1 MDMPR
6 TYDYLQRM
14 EKAEAAGLTGKIV
27 PPEQG
32 GLLLHQIVKPGD
44 RVVLEGDNQKQAAYL
59 AQTLAACAP
68 ETIHDLHMLMSSIS
82 LPDHLAIFDNG
93 IAATIDFAFSG
104 GVAKELYERVM
115 DQRIGIGSIHTY
127 NELYSRYFTDR
138 RPHVALVA
146 AEQADH
152 EGNLYTGANTE
163 ETALICEATRYAK
176 GVVVAQVNRIQDR
189 LSRIDIP
196 GDQVDFVIPTGRHE
210 VIEPLF
216 TRDPA
221 RITPD
226 QILMALLVIR
236 GIYDEYG
243 VASLNHGIGYAT
255 AAIELILPHYME
267 RLNASRDI
275 CRYWALNPHPTMIPL
290 IETGHIKAIHSF
302 GSEPGMA
309 DYIAARK
316 DVFFTG
322 PDGVLKS
329 NRPLCQLIGHY
340 AVDCFVGSTLQID
353 AYGNSSTLIEG
364 RIAGFGGAPNLGSD
378 PLGRRYFSPACLQAG
393 QESQDG
399 KDNPCLRGRK
409 LVVQVTPTVGGK
421 NNTPVF
427 VDELDAHKFYNNKTL
442 AHPPVMIYGDDVTH
456 IVTEKGIAYLLRCA
470 SVEERYA
477 AIRAIAGETP
487 VGKFERSA
495 DSDILRKKKI
505 VVYPEDLGISRHEAN
520 RNLLT
525 AKTISDLVQISGG
538 RYAPPEQF
546 LS

>member
-1 MDMPR
+1 MDNPR
-6 TYDYLQRM
+6 THGYQRRM
-14 EKAEAAGLTGKIV
+14 DRAEAAGLAGKV
-27 PPEQG
+27 VAPEQG
-32 GLLLHQIVKPGD
+32 RNLLHQIVMPGD

-59 AQTLAACAP
+59 AEILAACEP

-104 GVAKELYERVM
+104 KVAKGLYDRVE
-115 DQRIGIGSIHTY
+115 DRRIRIGSIHTY

-146 AEQADH
+146 AEYADRD
-152 EGNLYTGANTE
+152 GNLYIGANTE
-163 ETALICEATRYAK
+163 ETALICEATRYGK
-176 GVVVAQVNRIQDR
+176 GVVVAQVRQIRNR
-189 LSRIDIP
+189 LSRIDVP
-196 GDQVDFVIPTGRHE
+196 GDQVDFVIPTGRSE

-221 RITPD
+221 KITPD
-226 QILMALLVIR
+226 QILMAVMVIR
-236 GIYDEYG
+236 GIYQEYG

-255 AAIELILPHYME
+255 AAIELVLPHYME
-267 RLNASRDI
+267 KLNARRDV

-290 IETGHIKAIHSF
+290 IETGYVKAIHSF

-309 DYIAARK
+309 GYIAARK
-316 DVFFTG
+316 DIFFTG

-340 AVDCFVGSTLQID
+340 AIDCFVGSTLQVD
-353 AYGNSSTLIEG
+353 AYGNSSTFING
-364 RIAGFGGAPNLGSD
+364 RIAGFGGAPNLGST
-378 PLGRRYFSPACLQAG
+378 PLGRRHYSQACMKAGLEG
-393 QESQDG
+393 QESNG
-399 KDNPCLRGRK
+399 NPCLRGRK

-421 NNTPVF
+421 KSTPVF
-427 VDELDAHKFYNNKTL
+427 VDELDAHKFHEKGIL

-470 SVEERYA
+470 SAEERYG

-487 VGKFERSA
+487 VGQFERFA
-495 DSDILRKKKI
+495 DTEILRKKKI
-505 VVYPEDLGISRHEAN
+505 VAYPEDLGISREEAG
-520 RNLLT
+520 RDLLT
-525 AKTISDLVQISGG
+525 AQNISDLVDISDGL
-538 RYAPPEQF
+538 YTPPERF
-546 LS
+546 LN